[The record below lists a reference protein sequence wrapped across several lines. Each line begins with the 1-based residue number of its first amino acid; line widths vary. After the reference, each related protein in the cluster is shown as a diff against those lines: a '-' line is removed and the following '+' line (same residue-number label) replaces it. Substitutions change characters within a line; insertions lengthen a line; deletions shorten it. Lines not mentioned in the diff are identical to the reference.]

1 MYVLD
6 RLKNWTFLSASLVPA
21 CSSLS
26 LSVVGKF
33 CLTRLL
39 LFKNARPR
47 SKSQL
52 QSRLAMYSLLEPSTT
67 APKPLVKTAARLT
80 AAAFLVNCCLGMS
93 RRMRTKL
100 DKLDTQTQLTPS
112 QSTRYT
118 EGGVRT
124 SRRPHK
130 AAKAA
135 GTQSSPKC
143 VNYNLVNEQEQSQPQ
158 RIHARH
164 QGTQSPQ
171 ISITL
176 GTLSQPATDLTQRSS
191 PEGSLVHALD
201 CPHLGSSQ
209 LLPP

>member
-1 MYVLD
+1 MLYCPQCFVAAIYTLQH
-6 RLKNWTFLSASLVPA
+6 RFTFNQYSTLQ
-21 CSSLS
+21 
-26 LSVVGKF
+26 
-33 CLTRLL
+33 TTIDWRI
-39 LFKNARPR
+39 
-47 SKSQL
+47 L
-52 QSRLAMYSLLEPSTT
+52 QSKEI
-67 APKPLVKTAARLT
+67 VKTAVRLT

-135 GTQSSPKC
+135 GTQRSPKC

-201 CPHLGSSQ
+201 CPHL
-209 LLPP
+209 